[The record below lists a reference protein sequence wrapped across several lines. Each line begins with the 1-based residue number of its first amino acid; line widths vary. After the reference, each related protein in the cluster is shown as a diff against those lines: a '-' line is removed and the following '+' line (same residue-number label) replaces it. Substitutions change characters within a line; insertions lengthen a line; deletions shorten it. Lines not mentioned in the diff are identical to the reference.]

1 MIEKIVQTSDYLTKS
16 RLPDSDFVINP
27 YVGCPHGCKYCYA
40 CFMKRFTNHKEPWG
54 EFVDIKECDRAIN
67 LEKIRGKKLFLSS
80 VTDCYNP
87 IEEKFRIT
95 RGILQQLVNADCE
108 ITIGTKSDIILQDLQ
123 LLKSLKNLTVS
134 VSLNTLDE
142 NFKNDMDKASS
153 IQSRLNT
160 LEILHNNGIKTVLFM
175 SPIFPGI
182 TDFRE
187 IVNISKSYVDVF
199 WFENLNLRGS
209 FKAIILAYIKEK
221 HPDLMPIYDEIYNK
235 KNRGYW
241 EDLSMQINEFCTLQK
256 LNFVNYFYHEEIRK
270 N

>member
-1 MIEKIVQTSDYLTKS
+1 
-16 RLPDSDFVINP
+16 
-27 YVGCPHGCKYCYA
+27 
-40 CFMKRFTNHKEPWG
+40 
-54 EFVDIKECDRAIN
+54 
-67 LEKIRGKKLFLSS
+67 
-80 VTDCYNP
+80 
-87 IEEKFRIT
+87 
-95 RGILQQLVNADCE
+95 
-108 ITIGTKSDIILQDLQ
+108 
-123 LLKSLKNLTVS
+123 
-134 VSLNTLDE
+134 
-142 NFKNDMDKASS
+142 
-153 IQSRLNT
+153 
-160 LEILHNNGIKTVLFM
+160 M